1 MSIVNNTEGFLFIA
15 QNGLL
20 GRPNGVGLI
29 RPGWSRYGEWFAGAG
44 IYRRDGRWH
53 KQRIVKCVHYKCID
67 RQTENQLIIRDKF
80 KNGVI
85 AFHAL
90 DASQVAYYKK
100 WGSKIGRTG
109 FNVFMSRYLRNLL

>member
-15 QNGLL
+15 QNGRL

-29 RPGWSRYGEWFAGAG
+29 KAGWSRYGEWFAGAG

-53 KQRIVKCVHYKCID
+53 KQRIVKCVHYKCQNP
-67 RQTENQLIIRDKF
+67 QTTNQQIWRVNF
-80 KNGVI
+80 TNGVS

-90 DASQVAYYKK
+90 DASQVAMYKK
-100 WGSKIGRTG
+100 LGSKIGRTG
-109 FNVFMSRYLRNLL
+109 FNYFMSRYLRNLL